1 MRAAWVLACVGA
13 LLFDGSTKTVDA
25 ADVLTKAPPPAAPSE
40 YDWTGFYVG
49 GHLGYAW
56 GSSNWTTAPGLA
68 GSVDMFQG
76 FDVFKG
82 TGSFFAGLQAGYDY
96 MLPNRFVIG
105 AEADASF
112 PSIQNPD
119 GISIGGISTSSS
131 PVGPESYSETVLSS
145 GTLRGRIGYAPDNW
159 LLYATGG
166 FAWTY
171 DQLTLTQLATGTTDM
186 PFLWRFGWAAGAGVE
201 VPVAPRW
208 NASIQYLYTDYGRSN
223 VLFANAGQQFASD
236 LSVQELRGGLN
247 YRFGD
252 DAAVGNVSA
261 RTPDSDIVNFHG
273 QSTFTWQG
281 YPAFRSPYEGANSLP
296 GGGEGRETVDATLY
310 AGVRLWQGAELWL
323 NPEIDQGFGLGNTLG
338 VAGYTSGEAY
348 KIGFAYP
355 YTRLQRAFIRQT
367 IDLGGETQK
376 IDAGIN
382 QFAGGQTA
390 NRLVITVG
398 KFSVADIFDNNKY
411 AHDPRN
417 DFLNWAIVDTGTFD
431 YAAEPWGYTLG
442 AAAEWYQGDWTL
454 RGGLFD
460 LSVLPN
466 NLELDPTF
474 DQFQW
479 VGELERR
486 YELWGHP
493 GKIAVTGFVS
503 RGRMG
508 TYEDAIALAQITGGP
523 ADIAAVRQYQSRG
536 GVSMNLEQEITSDLG
551 AFVRAGWANGDIEPY
566 EFTDIDRTA
575 AVGLSLNGKRWGR
588 PDDTVGVAGV
598 VNGISKIHQEFL
610 NDGGLGILVGD
621 GMLPHPGPEQIIESY
636 YSYALSASTHL
647 TADYQFIVNPG
658 YNEDRGPVN
667 VFSGRVHWQF

>member
-1 MRAAWVLACVGA
+1 
-13 LLFDGSTKTVDA
+13 
-25 ADVLTKAPPPAAPSE
+25 
-40 YDWTGFYVG
+40 
-49 GHLGYAW
+49 
-56 GSSNWTTAPGLA
+56 
-68 GSVDMFQG
+68 MFQG

-82 TGSFFAGLQAGYDY
+82 TGSFFAGVQAGYDY

-112 PSIQNPD
+112 PSIQNPE
-119 GISIGGISTSSS
+119 GISIGGTSTFSSL
-131 PVGPESYSETVLSS
+131 PVGPERYSETVLSS
-145 GTLRGRIGYAPDNW
+145 GTLRGRIGYAPGNW

-171 DQLTLTQLATGTTDM
+171 DQLTLTQLVTGTADM
-186 PFLWRFGWAAGAGVE
+186 PFLWRLGWAAGVGVE

-208 NASIQYLYTDYGRSN
+208 TANIQYLYTGYGRSN
-223 VLFANAGQQFASD
+223 VLFANAGQQFDSD
-236 LSVQELRGGLN
+236 LSLQELRAGLN

-252 DAAVGNVSA
+252 AADDAIVSPEA
-261 RTPDSDIVNFHG
+261 PGPDIVNFHG
-273 QSTFTWQG
+273 QTTFTWQG
-281 YPAFRSPYEGANSLP
+281 YPAFRSPYEGSNSLP
-296 GGGEGRETVDATLY
+296 GGGEGRETWDATLY
-310 AGVRLWQGAELWL
+310 AGVRLWDGAELWL
-323 NPEIDQGFGLGNTLG
+323 NPEIDQGFGIGNTLG

-355 YTRLQRAFIRQT
+355 YTRVQRAFIRQT

-376 IDAGIN
+376 VDAGIN
-382 QFAGGQTA
+382 QFAGSQMA

-398 KFSVADIFDNNKY
+398 KFSVADVFDNNKY

-417 DFLNWAIVDTGTFD
+417 DFLNWAIIDTGTFD

-479 VGELERR
+479 VGEVERR

-493 GKIAVTGFVS
+493 GKIAVTGFLS

-508 TYEDAIALAQITGGP
+508 TYEDAIALAQVTGGP

-536 GVSMNLEQEITSDLG
+536 GVSINLEQEITSDLG

-575 AVGLSLNGKRWGR
+575 AAGLSLNGKRWGR
-588 PDDTVGVAGV
+588 PDDTVGIAGV
-598 VNGISKIHQEFL
+598 VDGISKIHEEFL
-610 NDGGLGILVGD
+610 NDGGLGILIGD
-621 GMLPHPGPEQIIESY
+621 GMLPHPGPEQIIETY

-647 TADYQFIVNPG
+647 TADYQFIANPG

-667 VFSGRVHWQF
+667 VFSARMHWQF